1 MSRYQAIRRAKQA
14 APLAASSVVGPLVAG
29 IVGGLAWAAGAEAWA
44 WISPMRRRELEGQ
57 KADFLAVDTSM
68 PFDKALVSVLQN
80 RRKRF

>member
-44 WISPMRRRELEGQ
+44 WISPMRRRELEVQIDDPAREMYEEEIGM
-57 KADFLAVDTSM
+57 VD
-68 PFDKALVSVLQN
+68 PDYEDREL
-80 RRKRF
+80 

>member
-44 WISPMRRRELEGQ
+44 WISPMRRRELERQIDDPAREMYENEIEILDLDDEEGQ
-57 KADFLAVDTSM
+57 V
-68 PFDKALVSVLQN
+68 
-80 RRKRF
+80 

>member
-57 KADFLAVDTSM
+57 IDDPAREIHEEEIGMVD
-68 PFDKALVSVLQN
+68 PDYEDREL
-80 RRKRF
+80 